1 MTESKVLAWIIL
13 ILVIGAVIFS
23 IVSMYYGRLEQ
34 AMIFTPLL
42 VVLYIFGLG
51 VQKKTDVG
59 PRNEESEDE
68 DQDHDNPSGYQD

>member
-1 MTESKVLAWIIL
+1 
-13 ILVIGAVIFS
+13 
-23 IVSMYYGRLEQ
+23 
-34 AMIFTPLL
+34 MIFTPLL